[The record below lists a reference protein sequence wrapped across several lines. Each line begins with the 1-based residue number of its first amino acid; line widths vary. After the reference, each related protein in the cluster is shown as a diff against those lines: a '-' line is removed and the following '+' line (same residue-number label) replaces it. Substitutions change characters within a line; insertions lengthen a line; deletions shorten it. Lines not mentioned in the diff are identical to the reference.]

1 LEKLNKMDYLTKS
14 YPCRILTGNRITI
27 PKEIMKSL
35 NLKVGDLLMKKES
48 GKGIIFIPCKV
59 VEI

>member
-1 LEKLNKMDYLTKS
+1 MNNYLTKS
-14 YPCRILTGNRITI
+14 YPCRILKGNRITI

-35 NLKVGDLLMKKES
+35 NLKVGDFLLRKRDQ
-48 GKGIIFIPCKV
+48 KGIIFVPCRL